1 MFNYNKKLK
10 ISNISLS
17 ILGITLCLW
26 STGWVFFDLVKASY
40 LFFFSVVSISVGIFY
55 FYVDIKY
62 IKRPIIFF
70 LIAFFSINTFY
81 LMVGMVEYLYKDESL
96 PFIIEYY
103 IKQSLSVVFCL
114 IFAPYLFSEENIDKF
129 FSVIVFTYILIFSIL
144 IFVYIFIFNS
154 HFIGTAI
161 DFDFGRSR
169 QGKNT
174 LGIFIVLIFPF
185 ILTYILKNKVFFVGL
200 IFLILYLFMIYN
212 IDSSTVVMI
221 SLSQLCLYGFLLSK
235 KFFFKVL
242 LILIS
247 LLVFFPNYVVKEIST
262 KVPVIEILTKGNS
275 KTSKP
280 SISEDLHYD
289 PSSFYGSPYLEKPYL
304 LLDSHRGR
312 LFYSAIQKAKS
323 NFFIGSG
330 TQTFRIRDEVYVDGF
345 QVLGRTETHNAYL
358 SIIVDYGILGLFL
371 YIFFY
376 IYIFLKLVKNKNL
389 RITNYD
395 FASVIYIISLLLTLN
410 FINME
415 YTLAIWLLNGICL
428 SRVVRQYK

>member
-26 STGWVFFDLVKASY
+26 STGWVFLDLVKASY
-40 LFFFSVVSISVGIFY
+40 LFFFSVVFISVGIFY

-81 LMVGMVEYLYKDESL
+81 FMVGMVEYLYKNESL

-103 IKQSLSVVFCL
+103 IKQNLSVVFCL

-129 FSVIVFTYILIFSIL
+129 SSVIVFTYILIFSLL
-144 IFVYIFIFNS
+144 IFVYIFIFQS
-154 HFIGTAI
+154 DFIGTAI
-161 DFDFGRSR
+161 NFDFGRSR

-212 IDSSTVVMI
+212 IDSTTVVVI
-221 SLSQLCLYGFLLSK
+221 SLFQLFLYGFLLSK

-247 LLVFFPNYVVKEIST
+247 LLVVFPNYVVKEIST
-262 KVPVIEILTKGNS
+262 KGNS
-275 KTSKP
+275 KTSEP

-289 PSSFYGSPYLEKPYL
+289 PSDFSGNPYIEKPYL

-371 YIFFY
+371 YLFFY

-395 FASVIYIISLLLTLN
+395 FASVIYIISLLLSLN
-410 FINME
+410 FINIE